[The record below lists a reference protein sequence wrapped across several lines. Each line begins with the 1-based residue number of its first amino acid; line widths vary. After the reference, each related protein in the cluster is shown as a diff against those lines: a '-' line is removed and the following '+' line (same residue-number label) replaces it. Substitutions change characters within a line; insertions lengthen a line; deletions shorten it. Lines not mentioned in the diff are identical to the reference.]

1 MISWTPAALVFYQ
14 RFCCFNPLQNTSH
27 QGPLPNTEESL
38 PNPAVVAIASTGR
51 LNCPNHLSSCNNPCC
66 DKINCICEASSDP
79 PNGEQQKGASL
90 LCCFKQILSNCDI
103 SSCCCCCMHSCC
115 YSWLTGRRKRYF
127 LLKWKIWIQT
137 NDTFYLVLT
146 KALNIFS
153 LFFTDTIIKMSS
165 VTLQLHHL
173 LATTSPMALI
183 PLQEVKMC
191 SMWRPQRQM
200 LQIPTQKIGLKL
212 GLSIK
217 LCFSTRHL
225 LRLTIQGKSLN
236 KSSVSK

>member
-14 RFCCFNPLQNTSH
+14 RFCCFNPLQKSSH

-51 LNCPNHLSSCNNPCC
+51 LNCPNHLSSCNKPCC

-79 PNGEQQKGASL
+79 PNGDQQKGASL

-127 LLKWKIWIQT
+127 IFANENYEFKI
-137 NDTFYLVLT
+137 
-146 KALNIFS
+146 
-153 LFFTDTIIKMSS
+153 
-165 VTLQLHHL
+165 
-173 LATTSPMALI
+173 
-183 PLQEVKMC
+183 
-191 SMWRPQRQM
+191 
-200 LQIPTQKIGLKL
+200 
-212 GLSIK
+212 
-217 LCFSTRHL
+217 
-225 LRLTIQGKSLN
+225 
-236 KSSVSK
+236 

>member
-14 RFCCFNPLQNTSH
+14 RFCCFNPLQNSSH

-127 LLKWKIWIQT
+127 ISKVK
-137 NDTFYLVLT
+137 
-146 KALNIFS
+146 NIY
-153 LFFTDTIIKMSS
+153 
-165 VTLQLHHL
+165 
-173 LATTSPMALI
+173 
-183 PLQEVKMC
+183 
-191 SMWRPQRQM
+191 
-200 LQIPTQKIGLKL
+200 
-212 GLSIK
+212 
-217 LCFSTRHL
+217 
-225 LRLTIQGKSLN
+225 
-236 KSSVSK
+236 

>member
-14 RFCCFNPLQNTSH
+14 RFCCFNPLQKSSH

-51 LNCPNHLSSCNNPCC
+51 LNCPNHLSSCNKPCC

-79 PNGEQQKGASL
+79 PNGDQQKGASL

-127 LLKWKIWIQT
+127 IFANENYEFKI
-137 NDTFYLVLT
+137 YMP
-146 KALNIFS
+146 S
-153 LFFTDTIIKMSS
+153 II
-165 VTLQLHHL
+165 
-173 LATTSPMALI
+173 
-183 PLQEVKMC
+183 E
-191 SMWRPQRQM
+191 R
-200 LQIPTQKIGLKL
+200 
-212 GLSIK
+212 
-217 LCFSTRHL
+217 
-225 LRLTIQGKSLN
+225 N
-236 KSSVSK
+236 